1 MFNKSGRGFN
11 RGGGSGFGFRGNSP
25 DWPYVGRGRG
35 GLPRCHPGIVSYP
48 QMNREEE
55 LGSLKSQAQALRE
68 QMEQIE
74 ASISR
79 IENARATK

>member
-1 MFNKSGRGFN
+1 MPGFDGTGPNGRGSMTGGC
-11 RGGGSGFGFRGNSP
+11 RGYCVVPLNTP
-25 DWPYVGRGRG
+25 E
-35 GLPRCHPGIVSYP
+35 
-48 QMNREEE
+48 QE

-79 IENARATK
+79 IENAKAAK